1 MRYSIPRPP
10 FPACVRTLAFM
21 GALLALPALS
31 YAQEAV
37 DPYKKD
43 KAPAAATKTETPPAQ
58 APSQN
63 QLFTTIEWIEMET
76 KDALALIRK
85 GLPPNSSELISA
97 IRKSEQDGTA
107 KVLDTVSCATRS
119 GQRCTIESVR
129 EHIYPT
135 EYKENT
141 EKGLTTL
148 DLSGVQS
155 KDPRFSLVQEP
166 STTLNPKA
174 FEMRPVGARI
184 ELEPVLS
191 EDGQMVDVNM
201 APELVRYAGK
211 VEYGSANI
219 NNRLVPLTEQPVF
232 ISNKI
237 TTAVTLRS
245 GQTALIGVSSPL
257 KDDGTPDQ
265 TKRVLILIQVVA
277 FSQTTP

>member
-1 MRYSIPRPP
+1 MRYTIPRPP
-10 FPACVRTLAFM
+10 SSARIHTLACM
-21 GALLALPALS
+21 AAWLALPALS
-31 YAQEAV
+31 HAQEAV
-37 DPYKKD
+37 DPYKK
-43 KAPAAATKTETPPAQ
+43 APAAATKPEATPDHVA
-58 APSQN
+58 SQN

-85 GLPPNSSELISA
+85 GLPPNSTELIAA

-119 GQRCTIESVR
+119 GQRCTIESIR

-135 EYKENT
+135 EYEEST
-141 EKGLTTL
+141 MKGPATL

-174 FEMRPVGARI
+174 FEMRPVGARF

-191 EDGQMVDVNM
+191 DDGQIVDVNM
-201 APELVRYAGK
+201 APELVRYSGK

-219 NNRLVPLTEQPVF
+219 NNQVTPLTEQPVF

-237 TTAVTLRS
+237 TTSVTLRS
-245 GQTALIGVSSPL
+245 GQTALIGVNSPL

-265 TKRVLILIQVVA
+265 TKKVFILIQVVA

>member
-1 MRYSIPRPP
+1 MRYHTPRPP
-10 FPACVRTLAFM
+10 SPARIRTLALM

-31 YAQEAV
+31 HAQDAA
-37 DPYKKD
+37 DPYKKT
-43 KAPAAATKTETPPAQ
+43 PTAATKAETPPA
-58 APSQN
+58 PVTSTN

-85 GLPPNSSELISA
+85 GLPPNSSELIAA

-107 KVLDTVSCATRS
+107 TVLDTVSCATRS
-119 GQRCTIESVR
+119 GQRSTIESVR
-129 EHIYPT
+129 EHNYPT

-148 DLSGVQS
+148 DLSGAQS

-174 FEMRPVGARI
+174 FEMRPVGCRF
-184 ELEPVLS
+184 ELDPVLS
-191 EDGQMVDVNM
+191 EDGQTVDVNM

-211 VEYGSANI
+211 VDFGSANI
-219 NNRLVPLTEQPVF
+219 NNQLVPLTEQPVF

-237 TTAVTLRS
+237 TTSVTLRS
-245 GQTALIGVSSPL
+245 GQTALIGMSSPR

-265 TKRVLILIQVVA
+265 TKKVLILIQVVA
-277 FSQTTP
+277 FSQATP

>member
-1 MRYSIPRPP
+1 MRYNLLPP
-10 FPACVRTLAFM
+10 SSFTRHCTLAIVA
-21 GALLALPALS
+21 ALLALPALS
-31 YAQEAV
+31 HAQEAV
-37 DPYKKD
+37 DPYKKP
-43 KAPAAATKTETPPAQ
+43 PAQTTTPETPPAQ
-58 APSQN
+58 ALSTI

-76 KDALALIRK
+76 KDALSLIRK
-85 GLPPNSSELISA
+85 GLPPNSAELIAA

-107 KVLDTVSCATRS
+107 KVLDTVSCTTRS
-119 GQRCTIESVR
+119 GQRSAVESVR

-141 EKGLTTL
+141 EKGLSTL

-174 FEMRPVGARI
+174 FEMRPVGARMEI
-184 ELEPVLS
+184 EPVLS
-191 EDGQMVDVNM
+191 EDGQVVDVNL

-211 VEYGSANI
+211 MEYGSANI
-219 NNRLVPLTEQPVF
+219 NNQLVPLTEQPVF

-245 GQTALIGVSSPL
+245 GKTALIGMSSPI
-257 KDDGTPDQ
+257 KDDGTTDEA
-265 TKRVLILIQVVA
+265 KKVLILIQVVA
-277 FSQTTP
+277 FSQATP